1 MREMTK
7 YKHKKSRRGLAAAVI
22 IIAVLFIASA
32 AALFGYDRY
41 MRSTY
46 PIKYEEYV
54 ERYSRDN
61 DIDKFLVY
69 AVIKTESGFHPDA
82 VSGVGARGL
91 MQIMED
97 TFDWIKFR
105 MGDEDTVYYDMYD
118 PQTNIRYGCYLLGF
132 LCDEFKSIETAMAAY
147 HAGRGKV
154 NEWLSDKEISSDGVH
169 LDTIPISDTAHYVS
183 KITKAMDAYARL
195 YGEK

>member
-1 MREMTK
+1 MTK
-7 YKHKKSRRGLAAAVI
+7 YRRNGRRTAAILVIAAVI
-22 IIAVLFIASA
+22 IIIAGA
-32 AALFGYDRY
+32 AALVGYDRY
-41 MRSTY
+41 MRSAY
-46 PIKYEEYV
+46 PIKYENYV
-54 ERYSRDN
+54 ERYARDN
-61 DIDKFLVY
+61 NIDKFLVY
-69 AVIKTESGFHPDA
+69 AVIKTESGFRSDA
-82 VSGVGARGL
+82 VSNVGARGL

-97 TFDWIKFR
+97 TFDWIKFKT
-105 MGDEDTVYYDMYD
+105 GDEDTVYYDMYD

-132 LCDEFKSIETAMAAY
+132 LCDEFEDVETAMAAY

-183 KITKAMDAYARL
+183 KITKAMDAYVRL